1 MYLFKYIYKLSS
13 VQQIVF
19 SWLVVN
25 NIFKAELVFIGKK
38 RKWLVYCCSS
48 TQSYG
53 LKRNFK

>member
-25 NIFKAELVFIGKK
+25 NIFKAELVFIEKK
-38 RKWLVYCCSS
+38 EK
-48 TQSYG
+48 G
-53 LKRNFK
+53 LYIVALLLRVMA

>member
-13 VQQIVF
+13 VQEIIF

-38 RKWLVYCCSS
+38 EK
-48 TQSYG
+48 G
-53 LKRNFK
+53 LLYIVVLLLRVIA